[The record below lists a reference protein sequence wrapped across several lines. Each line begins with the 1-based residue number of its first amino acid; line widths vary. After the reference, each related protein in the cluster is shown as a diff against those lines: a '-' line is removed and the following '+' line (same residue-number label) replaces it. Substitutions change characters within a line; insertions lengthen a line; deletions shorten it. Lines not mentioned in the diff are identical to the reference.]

1 MSKTIKYIGTQRRWP
16 ELATTGKQ
24 SVWMPGQCEQRGD
37 TEAAQLL
44 ATGLFFDQDSVN
56 QTAEESAALQALVSG
71 DAMGGLRTGLFGD
84 SMTDW
89 YNMVIGASSASYDA
103 TLNQITLVTP
113 TAHTAWP
120 GMMVSFWNYSY
131 PALRNRLRLPVL
143 SMPNSTSLVFQLPTV
158 PAGVANG
165 ALTGTVQYRP
175 ENLRGVNNPVN
186 LAQSLM
192 GWPLNIVVNAAKSG
206 EYTRSAL
213 ANISELLS
221 FKPALV
227 IMQALGIND
236 QTYAYPDGIG
246 RYLTEAETAANN
258 RAIFDAILS
267 SGADLI
273 VGTITPVG
281 SAETARAK
289 KDIMDR
295 VIRLNDDIWA
305 YARGKSRMQVYDAYG
320 AYINPTD
327 TTGLALA
334 NTMRVDGIHHSIRG
348 GLKLAALIVNCIKRY
363 QSAAIR
369 STLPQ
374 SAIAN
379 HDAAALSTSSAT
391 AAADGTVTVTMAAAH
406 NWRPGESIRCTD
418 FTDTACNGV
427 FTILT
432 TPASNQL
439 TFSAPGAVAG
449 ALSGSRII
457 SRMANIFRNPLLTS
471 AAGGTTTAGSGSLTG
486 TVAQYLNCGV
496 ANTSTSY
503 VAVASV
509 AADDSGY
516 GNKQVL
522 AVTACSADGTPRSQI
537 TVAGSSSYAATKMRG
552 SGSAWQFECLF
563 RLKSSSWA
571 DTPIN
576 DFRAYLQVTG
586 SDGLT
591 YEADA
596 MFGWDG
602 TEAGW
607 GTANLELHLRTPPL
621 QIPAGVTV
629 SNSSFMVWV
638 RHSGAITAAATLTL
652 EMARIAVTDITGQSV
667 SL

>member
-1 MSKTIKYIGTQRRWP
+1 MVAPSQTLQDWEHGFNSG
-16 ELATTGKQ
+16 ATPSLRKIQ
-24 SVWMPGQCEQRGD
+24 S
-37 TEAAQLL
+37 
-44 ATGLFFDQDSVN
+44 
-56 QTAEESAALQALVSG
+56 LVSG
-71 DAMGGLRTGLFGD
+71 DGFGGLRTGLFGD

-89 YNMVIGASSASYDA
+89 HNMVISASSASYDA
-103 TLNQITLVTP
+103 ALNQITLVTP
-113 TAHTAWP
+113 SVHTAWP
-120 GMMVSFWNYSY
+120 GLMVSFWNYSY
-131 PALRNRLRLPVL
+131 PSLRNRQRLPVL
-143 SMPNSTSLVFQLPTV
+143 SMPNSTSLTFQLPTV

-165 ALTGTVQYRP
+165 ALTGIMQYRP

-186 LAQSLM
+186 LAQSLL

-213 ANISELLS
+213 ANINELLS
-221 FKPALV
+221 FKPQLV

-236 QTYAYPDGIG
+236 QTYAYADSIG
-246 RYLTEAETAANN
+246 RFLTEAETAANN
-258 RAIFDAILS
+258 RAIFDAILAG
-267 SGADLI
+267 GADLI

-281 SAETARAK
+281 SAEVARGK

-295 VIRLNDDIWA
+295 VIRLNDDIWS
-305 YARGKSRMQVYDAYG
+305 YARGKARMQVYDAYG
-320 AYINPTD
+320 AYIDPTNA
-327 TTGLALA
+327 TGLALA
-334 NTMRVDGIHHSIRG
+334 NTMRSDGIHHSIRG
-348 GLKLAALIVNCIKRY
+348 GLKLAPLIVNCIKRY
-363 QSAAIR
+363 QPAAIR

-379 HDAAALSTSSAT
+379 HDAAALATTSAT
-391 AAADGTVTVTMAAAH
+391 NAAADGTVTVTMAAAH
-406 NWRPGESIRCTD
+406 NWRPAEAIRCTD

-439 TFSAPGAVAG
+439 TFLAPGAVVG

-471 AAGGTTTAGSGSLTG
+471 ATGGTTQAASGSLTG

-496 ANTSTSY
+496 ANTSTGY

-509 AADDSGY
+509 AADDSGF

-552 SGSAWQFECLF
+552 NGASWQFECVF
-563 RLKSSSWA
+563 RLKSTSWT
-571 DTPIN
+571 DTPLS

-591 YEADA
+591 YETDA
-596 MFGWDG
+596 LYGWDG

-607 GTANLELHLRTPPL
+607 ATANMEFHLRTPPL
-621 QIPAGVTV
+621 QIPAGVAV

-638 RHSGAITAAATLTL
+638 RHPSAITGSATLTM
-652 EMARIAVTDITGQSV
+652 EMARIAVTDVTGMSV